1 MVSNSWWMSMR
12 VRGALLALALG
23 VGVLALSARA
33 APAASVGHSG
43 WFWGNPLP
51 QGNTLSGIDFAGARG
66 YAAGAFGTVLRTDD
80 GGGSWTGISTGI
92 TADLVRVRAID
103 ANTVV
108 IGGGCSLRRSNDG
121 GQSFARLP
129 WTASDANCPSPIAS
143 FHFVDGAV
151 GYLLTL
157 DGSVFRTT
165 DGGQTFS
172 RQTSVPGTPS
182 AGGQRVPSDI
192 FFTNAT
198 TGFAIARG
206 DGGRIFRTTDGGN
219 SWVEV
224 ASTNQLL
231 YGVTFATAMDGF
243 AVGNGNRLLHTIDGG
258 TTWSPEPLAGVP
270 GPLGL
275 RSIDCADATTCLI
288 AEDSGGRLVR
298 TTDAGATGIAVS
310 PSSQKITAAAFSSA
324 ARAVAV
330 GAEGATVVSG
340 DGGQTWSPVG
350 ARIAGT
356 AFGRLRA
363 TSAALAN
370 SGGANGVLARTL
382 DGGATWTTV
391 GVPTT
396 GAVLDAS
403 FPNPDV
409 GFAIDSGAGAFKTV
423 NGGASWQILDPG
435 ASTGLAGVLALDPST
450 VLLIGPRGVRRSTD
464 GGGSFE
470 FIADKDVRNV
480 RLVNA
485 EPAGTAVLAYGG
497 EALRLSTN
505 GGQSWKRVRLPQKKA
520 KIRDADFIS
529 ARVGFALTNKGS
541 LWRTKNA
548 GRRWQELT
556 ALGTGGT
563 GVSFSSPSNGYVTTN
578 EFGPTFAGFV
588 FHTENG
594 GKSFQPQL
602 VGSAG
607 LSELWDAGATAF
619 TATLAGSFFATHTG
633 GQAGVPST
641 LTLKQKGGPKR
652 RGARP
657 QRKVKVA
664 GTLSPPEG
672 GEQIVIS
679 WRDRGSWRSRVETA
693 ASNGAFTSAFGIRRP
708 SAAVAQWIGDDT
720 RAGTGTRVIQVRP
733 PKRR

>member
-1 MVSNSWWMSMR
+1 M
-12 VRGALLALALG
+12 
-23 VGVLALSARA
+23 
-33 APAASVGHSG
+33 P
-43 WFWGNPLP
+43 
-51 QGNTLSGIDFAGARG
+51 
-66 YAAGAFGTVLRTDD
+66 
-80 GGGSWTGISTGI
+80 
-92 TADLVRVRAID
+92 
-103 ANTVV
+103 NTVV

-157 DGSVFRTT
+157 DGGVFRTT

-350 ARIAGT
+350 RSNRRHG
-356 AFGRLRA
+356 LRA
-363 TSAALAN
+363 TARHVGSARQLRGRERGPRAHPRRGRDLDH
-370 SGGANGVLARTL
+370 GRGADHRRRPGCVVSEPGRRLRDRL
-382 DGGATWTTV
+382 
-391 GVPTT
+391 
-396 GAVLDAS
+396 
-403 FPNPDV
+403 
-409 GFAIDSGAGAFKTV
+409 GAGAFKTV
-423 NGGASWQILDPG
+423 NGGGQLADPRPRGLDRSG
-435 ASTGLAGVLALDPST
+435 RGGRPST
-450 VLLIGPRGVRRSTD
+450 
-464 GGGSFE
+464 
-470 FIADKDVRNV
+470 
-480 RLVNA
+480 
-485 EPAGTAVLAYGG
+485 
-497 EALRLSTN
+497 
-505 GGQSWKRVRLPQKKA
+505 
-520 KIRDADFIS
+520 
-529 ARVGFALTNKGS
+529 
-541 LWRTKNA
+541 
-548 GRRWQELT
+548 
-556 ALGTGGT
+556 
-563 GVSFSSPSNGYVTTN
+563 
-578 EFGPTFAGFV
+578 
-588 FHTENG
+588 
-594 GKSFQPQL
+594 
-602 VGSAG
+602 
-607 LSELWDAGATAF
+607 
-619 TATLAGSFFATHTG
+619 
-633 GQAGVPST
+633 
-641 LTLKQKGGPKR
+641 
-652 RGARP
+652 
-657 QRKVKVA
+657 
-664 GTLSPPEG
+664 
-672 GEQIVIS
+672 
-679 WRDRGSWRSRVETA
+679 
-693 ASNGAFTSAFGIRRP
+693 
-708 SAAVAQWIGDDT
+708 
-720 RAGTGTRVIQVRP
+720 RAP
-733 PKRR
+733 CY

>member
-12 VRGALLALALG
+12 VRGALLALAVG

-51 QGNTLSGIDFAGARG
+51 QGNALSGIDFAGARG

-198 TGFAIARG
+198 TGFAIAPRRRRA
-206 DGGRIFRTTDGGN
+206 DLSHHRRR
-219 SWVEV
+219 
-224 ASTNQLL
+224 QLL
-231 YGVTFATAMDGF
+231 GRGGEHQSAALRGHVRDSRWTDSRSATATGSYS
-243 AVGNGNRLLHTIDGG
+243 TIDGG
-258 TTWSPEPLAGVP
+258 ATWSPEPLAGVP

-370 SGGANGVLARTL
+370 SGRRERSARAHPRRGRDLDHGRGADHRRRPGCVVSEPGRRLRNRLGRRSVQDGQRRGQLADPRPRGL
-382 DGGATWTTV
+382 DRSGGRAGPRPEHRATDRAARRQALDRWRRFVRVHRRQGRSERSTGERRACRHGGA
-391 GVPTT
+391 
-396 GAVLDAS
+396 
-403 FPNPDV
+403 
-409 GFAIDSGAGAFKTV
+409 
-423 NGGASWQILDPG
+423 
-435 ASTGLAGVLALDPST
+435 
-450 VLLIGPRGVRRSTD
+450 
-464 GGGSFE
+464 
-470 FIADKDVRNV
+470 
-480 RLVNA
+480 
-485 EPAGTAVLAYGG
+485 
-497 EALRLSTN
+497 
-505 GGQSWKRVRLPQKKA
+505 RVR
-520 KIRDADFIS
+520 
-529 ARVGFALTNKGS
+529 
-541 LWRTKNA
+541 
-548 GRRWQELT
+548 
-556 ALGTGGT
+556 
-563 GVSFSSPSNGYVTTN
+563 
-578 EFGPTFAGFV
+578 
-588 FHTENG
+588 
-594 GKSFQPQL
+594 
-602 VGSAG
+602 
-607 LSELWDAGATAF
+607 
-619 TATLAGSFFATHTG
+619 
-633 GQAGVPST
+633 
-641 LTLKQKGGPKR
+641 R
-652 RGARP
+652 RGAPAVDQRRSELEAGAAAAEKGEDSRRRFHQRSCRLRP
-657 QRKVKVA
+657 YQ
-664 GTLSPPEG
+664 
-672 GEQIVIS
+672 
-679 WRDRGSWRSRVETA
+679 
-693 ASNGAFTSAFGIRRP
+693 
-708 SAAVAQWIGDDT
+708 
-720 RAGTGTRVIQVRP
+720 
-733 PKRR
+733 